1 MSNTLCRVLAAAS
14 IAAILAG
21 CDPIKPSG
29 PSEPSDAYTVAQLS
43 NVLNIPLA
51 SSSRTV
57 ATLSNAQ
64 NRIVVLAGPPARVL
78 VNGAAIGSDTDVQ
91 MLGGTLYVAKRLESG
106 IRERLQ
112 YYQAATV
119 DLRPRPQPTE
129 HPLKHVSSPPRGT
142 VMIDPGHGAHDPG
155 TKSACDPSLKEKEV
169 NLAVA
174 LALAEKLRQR
184 GISVILTRQNDTF
197 VELSQRA
204 QMSNRAKVDLFIS
217 LHCNWTERSAASGY
231 IIFARQSPLP
241 GAVKAA
247 AAVADRLDGAGFARY
262 GRQPVLKDFIVLAQ
276 NNRPALLL
284 EMGFMSNRFEALRLA
299 DAGYQNRFA
308 QAVADGIEDY
318 LRK

>member
-106 IRERLQ
+106 IRERLPC
-112 YYQAATV
+112 V
-119 DLRPRPQPTE
+119 
-129 HPLKHVSSPPRGT
+129 PPVGR
-142 VMIDPGHGAHDPG
+142 GHGRRAGRDIGHIG
-155 TKSACDPSLKEKEV
+155 GHAALQITAVNSA
-169 NLAVA
+169 
-174 LALAEKLRQR
+174 Q
-184 GISVILTRQNDTF
+184 T
-197 VELSQRA
+197 
-204 QMSNRAKVDLFIS
+204 
-217 LHCNWTERSAASGY
+217 
-231 IIFARQSPLP
+231 
-241 GAVKAA
+241 
-247 AAVADRLDGAGFARY
+247 
-262 GRQPVLKDFIVLAQ
+262 LAQ
-276 NNRPALLL
+276 RTA
-284 EMGFMSNRFEALRLA
+284 ERDDVGGDGFDVFLQGTRHGRYH
-299 DAGYQNRFA
+299 GTPR
-308 QAVADGIEDY
+308 
-318 LRK
+318 